1 MMLYAGHV
9 TYLPMDS
16 SGGVYFFF
24 FFFFFF
30 FLSFYSADTRFDLSI
45 AIYGGIENELYI
57 ELERMSGIETN
68 CI

>member
-16 SGGVYFFF
+16 SGGVSFFF
-24 FFFFFF
+24 FLFF

>member
-24 FFFFFF
+24 FFFFF
-30 FLSFYSADTRFDLSI
+30 LVILQRGYPVRFVHRHIWRD
-45 AIYGGIENELYI
+45 
-57 ELERMSGIETN
+57 RK
-68 CI
+68 